1 MGSERE
7 VVNMRPNAKKL
18 AMRDPAMAA
27 LMGIVAMGTDFGS
40 ERSEPSSFN
49 GEFGSDFGDDDFEGD
64 DDDWGAE
71 FGAAIVK
78 AKPTPTKVAQ
88 VWQKHA
94 AGQALAQ
101 RRNMLLEP
109 NKGSAIKVERYTF
122 NLDQAIALGTSA
134 TLSLNGQ
141 PDTTIRPQRV
151 TMNAPCMGFASIGT
165 IKVANVNVTVGSGSE
180 DAYNYNANGVGQSL
194 DMPTLSP
201 SNRATVTGN
210 YNGFIPP
217 GYVSGFA
224 YLFSVSFKG
233 PAAIV
238 A

>member
-1 MGSERE
+1 
-7 VVNMRPNAKKL
+7 MRPNAKQL

-27 LMGIVAMGTDFGS
+27 LVGIISMGANFGS
-40 ERSEPSSFN
+40 EQSTFG
-49 GEFGSDFGDDDFEGD
+49 GEFGSDFGDDDDYGE

-71 FGAAIVK
+71 FGTAIAKV
-78 AKPTPTKVAQ
+78 KPTPAKVAA
-88 VWQKHA
+88 VWNRHA
-94 AGQALAQ
+94 AGQSLAQ

-122 NLDQAIALGTSA
+122 NLEQVISLGTA
-134 TLSLNGQ
+134 VVLSLAGQ

-151 TMNAPCMGFASIGT
+151 TMNAPCMGFAYVNT

-201 SNRATVTGN
+201 SNRATVTGD

-217 GYVSGFA
+217 GYISGFA
-224 YLFSVSFKG
+224 YKFSTSFKG